1 MIDSREDA
9 LKRGPVAGAGEREAA
24 SESHCREQGYPSS
37 AAIAMITYAGIIV
50 E

>member
-1 MIDSREDA
+1 MIASREDA
-9 LKRGPVAGAGEREAA
+9 LRRGPVAGEREAA
-24 SESHCREQGYPSS
+24 SESHCRERGYPSS